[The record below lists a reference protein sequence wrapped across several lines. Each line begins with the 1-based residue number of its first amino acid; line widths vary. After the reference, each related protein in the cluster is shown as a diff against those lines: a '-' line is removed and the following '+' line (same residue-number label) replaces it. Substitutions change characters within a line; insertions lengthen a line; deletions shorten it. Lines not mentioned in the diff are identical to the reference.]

1 MEDENFDE
9 NMTMEKFY
17 AKINTTKKEYVELL
31 KISEK
36 GKVLIMKRE
45 CKEIY
50 INDYNPEMLT
60 ARDANMD
67 LQNVIDPYAV
77 VSYTASYMNK
87 DETQT
92 TTFLTLFHTAWGGH
106 HPLFYKIFDD

>member
-1 MEDENFDE
+1 MKDEKFEE
-9 NMTMEKFY
+9 NMTMQEFY
-17 AKINTTKKEYVELL
+17 DEIKEEYVELL
-31 KISEK
+31 KISERW
-36 GKVLIMKRE
+36 KVLIMKRE

-106 HPLFYKIFDD
+106 